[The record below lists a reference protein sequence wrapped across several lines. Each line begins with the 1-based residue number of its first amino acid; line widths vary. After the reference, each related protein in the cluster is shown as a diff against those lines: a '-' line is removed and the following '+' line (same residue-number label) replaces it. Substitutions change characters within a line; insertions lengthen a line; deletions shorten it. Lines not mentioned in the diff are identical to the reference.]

1 MVTRNKKKI
10 DLLKMQDHERTQ
22 ILREAKEQMRQ
33 KIAEAKMLQSLL
45 DVESL
50 TVNGNIVYRG
60 DQQLNGFFLLK

>member
-1 MVTRNKKKI
+1 MVARNKKKI
-10 DLLKMQDHERTQ
+10 DLLKMRDHEKIQ
-22 ILREAKEQMRQ
+22 ILREVKEQLRQ

>member
-10 DLLKMQDHERTQ
+10 DLLKMQDHERIQ
-22 ILREAKEQMRQ
+22 ILREVKEQMRQ

-50 TVNGNIVYRG
+50 TVNGNTVYR